1 MAESGGGGG
10 RLCRRCWKR
19 HIVRQLQQRDRA
31 QKARFL
37 DLVEAYNKLL
47 EKSNLENLT
56 AKLQAKSLDN
66 LRGFPPR
73 SIQETTDCFLGAVL
87 GSAETTE
94 SLKGIHERHLA
105 ELESINGELAYSI
118 YEWNLQLQAKDAE
131 LEEQRGRLAGLS
143 GHVSELEAE
152 HRLLRE
158 QVEELSR
165 RMAAMKDDYVSLHQ
179 HYLQQDGEFRRAAE
193 RGLELLRCFMQ
204 KKAEAAEHRNKALER
219 AKRDRL
225 AKELKKAARTPV
237 RIKVEPEEGKA
248 DEQKM
253 LPRDA
258 QEEPGEKVWKRPFRS
273 ASATSMTLT
282 RYVGVFKGLFDFRMK
297 RGSSFSNPSEER
309 YYYIPS
315 CAAACLPSRV
325 SDEQEGHASEINAA
339 RFSPNSSVLATGG
352 ADKLIRLWNVTG
364 GRMEK
369 MKTLE
374 GANGGITSVEFDPS
388 GFHVLAATYNNAA
401 QLWKVDDGR
410 FKEVLTGH
418 TDKVTAARF
427 RATRHQAVTGSR
439 DRTVKEWDL
448 TKGACYRTIDV
459 FSYCNDL
466 VCCDTFIISGHHDK
480 TIRFWDS
487 RDPRCTQVIPVE
499 GKVTSLSISPD
510 QMHLLSCSR
519 DNALKVID
527 LRMHNIRQVFRAEGF
542 KCGSDGTKAVFSPDK
557 SYALVGSADGALYL
571 WNMETGK
578 LETSLPGVHSS
589 PVNAVAWS
597 PSGAYIGSVDRGR
610 KVVLWS

>member
-73 SIQETTDCFLGAVL
+73 PVQETTDCFLGAVL
-87 GSAETTE
+87 GSAETKE

-118 YEWNLQLQAKDAE
+118 YEWNLQLKAKDAE
-131 LEEQRGRLAGLS
+131 LEEQRGR
-143 GHVSELEAE
+143 
-152 HRLLRE
+152 
-158 QVEELSR
+158 
-165 RMAAMKDDYVSLHQ
+165 
-179 HYLQQDGEFRRAAE
+179 
-193 RGLELLRCFMQ
+193 
-204 KKAEAAEHRNKALER
+204 
-219 AKRDRL
+219 AKQDRL

-237 RIKVEPEEGKA
+237 GIKGEPEEGKA

-253 LPRDA
+253 LHRDA

-401 QLWKVDDGR
+401 QLWKVDDCR

-459 FSYCNDL
+459 FSYCNDI

>member
-1 MAESGGGGG
+1 MAESGGGSA

-37 DLVEAYNKLL
+37 DLVQAYNKLL

-73 SIQETTDCFLGAVL
+73 PTQETPDCFLGAVL

-105 ELESINGELAYSI
+105 EVESINGQLAYSI
-118 YEWNLQLQAKDAE
+118 YEWNLQLKAKDAE

-143 GHVSELEAE
+143 GQVSELEAE

-165 RMAAMKDDYVSLHQ
+165 RTAAMKDDYGSLHQ
-179 HYLQQDGEFRRAAE
+179 RYRQQDADFRQAVE
-193 RGLELLRCFMQ
+193 RGLELLTCLMQ

-219 AKRDRL
+219 AKQDRL
-225 AKELKKAARTPV
+225 AKELKKAVRTPV
-237 RIKVEPEEGKA
+237 GIKVEPEDGKA

-253 LPRDA
+253 PRRDA
-258 QEEPGEKVWKRPFRS
+258 QEESGEKMLKRPFRS

-297 RGSSFSNPSEER
+297 RGSSFSSPSEER
-309 YYYIPS
+309 SYYIPS

-325 SDEQEGHASEINAA
+325 RDEQEGHASEINAA

-352 ADKLIRLWNVTG
+352 ADKLIRLWDVAG

-369 MKTLE
+369 VKTLE

-388 GFHVLAATYNNAA
+388 GFHVLAGTYNNAA
-401 QLWKVDDGR
+401 QLWKVDDCH

-448 TKGACYRTIDV
+448 TKGACYRTIGV
-459 FSYCNDL
+459 FSYCNDI